1 MPPVTAS
8 IASCLPTATPTN
20 GVNSGLPNPAL
31 AAASQ
36 TSHASSSDSNASS
49 MPSLEKWEIG
59 LGVGVGVPVAVALVL
74 MVVICVRVCK
84 RRRRSAKHAAYN
96 LDRVY
101 GTSAENLRDLDYFNN
116 GRTVPTTVYAS
127 PRSPPLDHAL
137 PALPSP
143 LSPPAMEVP
152 LVYSQGTQRLVQPAS
167 PLRTP
172 PAFEAFHPS
181 KRMIAA
187 ANFSR
192 PETLIS
198 EQLYPTTLR
207 RPESSSSSVY
217 SEKGPYEMAP

>member
-36 TSHASSSDSNASS
+36 PSSASSSDSNASS
-49 MPSLEKWEIG
+49 ISTLEKWEIG
-59 LGVGVGVPVAVALVL
+59 LGVGVGVPVAVALFL
-74 MVVICVRVCK
+74 MVMICVRVCK
-84 RRRRSAKHAAYN
+84 RRRKSSKHAAYN

-101 GTSAENLRDLDYFNN
+101 GTSAENLQDQDYFNQN
-116 GRTVPTTVYAS
+116 RTVPTTVYAS
-127 PRSPPLDHAL
+127 PGTPPVDTILHGL
-137 PALPSP
+137 RSP

-152 LVYSQGTQRLVQPAS
+152 LVYSQGAQRLVEPAS

-172 PAFEAFHPS
+172 PTFEAFHPS
-181 KRMIAA
+181 KRMVAA
-187 ANFSR
+187 AYRSR
-192 PETLIS
+192 PESQIS

-207 RPESSSSSVY
+207 RAGSGSSSFYSVN
-217 SEKGPYEMAP
+217 GPYEMAP